1 MTGSCDNDD
10 FERGRVRARLDDDV
24 AAMFRRTSTP
34 STPSPS
40 TPRRSGSDAA
50 LGSPSNGRP
59 RQLPVHEP
67 YKEPPC
73 VRRGMQVLSS
83 RQYDLHIHSARG
95 QLITALASVPLSF
108 CLVTRSP

>member
-1 MTGSCDNDD
+1 MATITRLHAAAPTGGT
-10 FERGRVRARLDDDV
+10 EWKRV
-24 AAMFRRTSTP
+24 
-34 STPSPS
+34 
-40 TPRRSGSDAA
+40 AA
-50 LGSPSNGRP
+50 LGGSVLRDSLGSPNHNGRP

-95 QLITALASVPLSF
+95 QSLTTETFISLFVAAS
-108 CLVTRSP
+108 